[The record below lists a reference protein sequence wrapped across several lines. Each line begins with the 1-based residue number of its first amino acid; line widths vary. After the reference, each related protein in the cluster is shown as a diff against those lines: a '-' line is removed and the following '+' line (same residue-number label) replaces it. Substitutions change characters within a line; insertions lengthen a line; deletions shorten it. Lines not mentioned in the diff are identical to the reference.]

1 MSVFETSR
9 FGNIKM
15 ANHKNSQVSR
25 LAALALFALV
35 SYGSSGRSQ
44 SLSYY
49 NISIEK
55 FALYNSG
62 VNKQKSNL

>member
-1 MSVFETSR
+1 
-9 FGNIKM
+9 M
-15 ANHKNSQVSR
+15 ANQKNSQVSR